1 MSLLSDT
8 QQGEVREPGIQAIV
22 HAPEN
27 WNDAK
32 EAVASR
38 NSTEAASDVLNAPN
52 GFVSSGNGNDNY
64 NDNDKSNIDSI
75 DDAGAPRQ
83 KVYYTGWRL
92 HALTAG

>member
-1 MSLLSDT
+1 MSLPSNT
-8 QQGEVREPGIQAIV
+8 QQGEVREPGIQAFV

-27 WNDAK
+27 WNDSK
-32 EAVASR
+32 EVVVSS

-52 GFVSSGNGNDNY
+52 GFISTGNG
-64 NDNDKSNIDSI
+64 NDKSNIDSI
-75 DDAGAPRQ
+75 DGAGAPRR

>member
-1 MSLLSDT
+1 MSLLSGT

-52 GFVSSGNGNDNY
+52 GFVSSGNGNG
-64 NDNDKSNIDSI
+64 NDKSNIDSI